1 MANIT
6 NIAPHIAGFSFGQII
21 MDTFADLKASRARR
35 AVYKATFQAL
45 SDMTD
50 KDLADIGISRLSIRD
65 IAQKAASDRY

>member
-6 NIAPHIAGFSFGQII
+6 NIAPHVAGCSFVQII
-21 MDTFADLKASRARR
+21 IDTISDFKAARARR
-35 AVYKATFQAL
+35 AVYSATFQAL

-65 IAQKAASDRY
+65 TALKAAGEQL

>member
-6 NIAPHIAGFSFGQII
+6 NIAPHIAGLSFGQII
-21 MDTFADLKASRARR
+21 MDTIADWKASRERR

>member
-6 NIAPHIAGFSFGQII
+6 NNVPHVAGFNFGQFI
-21 MDTFADLKASRARR
+21 MNSVADFKASRARR

-50 KDLADIGISRLSIRD
+50 KDLADIGVSRLSIRD
-65 IAQKAASDRY
+65 ISLEAARLHA

>member
-6 NIAPHIAGFSFGQII
+6 TIAPHVASVGFGRII
-21 MDTFADLKASRARR
+21 MDTIADFKAARERR

-65 IAQKAASDRY
+65 IALQAAGD